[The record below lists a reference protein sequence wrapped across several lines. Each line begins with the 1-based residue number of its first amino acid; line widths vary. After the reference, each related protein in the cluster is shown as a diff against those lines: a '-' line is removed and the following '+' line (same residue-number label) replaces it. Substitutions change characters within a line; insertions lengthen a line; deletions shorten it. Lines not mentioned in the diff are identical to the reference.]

1 MRLKD
6 KQITVLRSHMQ
17 KIMRSFSASSVK
29 TPCGVKISTS
39 FAHVLLALLKA
50 QGSLV
55 NQQILAKELNL
66 NKSSIARICTDLEE
80 NGFIKIETNLN
91 DKRNNTVVLTVKG
104 LKLSERLKNQGDQHF
119 QSIFERI
126 PKNKIN
132 EILNSLEVLTNAIE
146 QDNNQGEQK

>member
-1 MRLKD
+1 
-6 KQITVLRSHMQ
+6 
-17 KIMRSFSASSVK
+17 MRSFPTSSVQ

-39 FAHVLLALLKA
+39 FAHVLLTILKA
-50 QGSLV
+50 QGSLI

-80 NGFIKIETNLN
+80 NGFIKIDTNLN
-91 DKRNNTVVLTVKG
+91 DKRNNTVHLTVKG

-119 QSIFERI
+119 QSILEKI

-132 EILNSLEVLTNAIE
+132 EILNSLEVLTSALE
-146 QDNNQGEQK
+146 QDNKQGEDK